1 MRAARVVISGGG
13 TGGHLFPALVL
24 GKKLAERDPDIR
36 LTFVGSGREAE
47 RTIMAR
53 HEAEFVAMR
62 IEGLKGRGLRSLR
75 GLVLL
80 PGAFLRSLTLL
91 VRLRPRL
98 VVGVGGYSS
107 GPIVLLASFLRIPTL
122 ILEQNARPGFTNR
135 MLARWVRKAVAAF
148 DPPPAEFRGKA
159 AALGNPVRDEFYAL
173 MPKRHED
180 GRMVL
185 LVFGGSQGS
194 HFLNTAM
201 AAALPRLAGAGA
213 RPTIVHQTGTADYG
227 AVAAEYRRH
236 GFDSAEIAP
245 FIDAMAD
252 RFAKADLIISRA
264 GATSCAEIIAAR
276 RAAILVPFA
285 GAADDHQTRNA
296 RILEAAGGAELV
308 PEDARTSD
316 RLAERI
322 LHFIDHPGR
331 LSELERNLEPLR
343 KPDAAEKIAG
353 LCLELMGKR

>member
-1 MRAARVVISGGG
+1 MRTARVVISGGG

-24 GKKLAERDPDIR
+24 GRKLAERDPNLA

-47 RTIMAR
+47 RAIMAR
-53 HEAEFVAMR
+53 HGAEFVAMK

-80 PGAFLRSLTLL
+80 PGAFLRSLALL
-91 VRLRPRL
+91 VRFRPRL

-107 GPIVLLASFLRIPTL
+107 GPIVLLASLLRIPTL

-135 MLARWVRKAVAAF
+135 MLLRWVRKAVAAF
-148 DPPPAEFRGKA
+148 DSSLPAFRGKGV
-159 AALGNPVRDEFYAL
+159 ALGNPVRDEFYAL

-180 GRMVL
+180 GRLSL

-201 AAALPRLAGAGA
+201 AAALLRLAGAKE
-213 RPTIVHQTGTADYG
+213 RLTIAHQTGPADLD
-227 AVAAEYRRH
+227 AIAAEYRRR
-236 GFDSAEIAP
+236 GFEAAEVAP
-245 FIDAMAD
+245 FFDRMAD

-285 GAADDHQTRNA
+285 GAADDHQTQNA
-296 RILEAAGGAELV
+296 RILEAAGAAELL
-308 PEDARTSD
+308 PEDERTAD
-316 RLAERI
+316 RLVGRI
-322 LHFIDHPGR
+322 LDFVDHPGL
-331 LSELERNLEPLR
+331 LSGLEKNLDPLR
-343 KPDAAEKIAG
+343 KPDAAERIAA
-353 LCLELMGKR
+353 LCFELMEKD